1 MTSDPAPTQSL
12 SLTIN
17 TMRKFDALN
26 LILLNIKSKMLTFAH
41 RRRYDKIIM
50 FSRDGQLREQLISY
64 LAKSLQLSLYFK
76 MRCSFER
83 SINTDADSW

>member
-12 SLTIN
+12 GLTID

-26 LILLNIKSKMLTFAH
+26 LILLNTKSKMLTFSH
-41 RRRYDKIIM
+41 LTRYDKIIM

-76 MRCSFER
+76 MR
-83 SINTDADSW
+83 

>member
-1 MTSDPAPTQSL
+1 ML
-12 SLTIN
+12 SHWT
-17 TMRKFDALN
+17 
-26 LILLNIKSKMLTFAH
+26 
-41 RRRYDKIIM
+41 RYDKIIM

-83 SINTDADSW
+83 SIDTDADSW